1 MVAVKNARE
10 SHIVLPDRRT
20 LAYAEYG
27 PPNGYPVLYCHGFP
41 SSRLEAQLWQPAADA
56 LGVRVIAPDRPGY
69 GCSDPC
75 PGRTLA
81 DFAGDAVVLLDR
93 LGVAQAG
100 VLGISGGGPY
110 ALALLALAP
119 ERVARTALVGALGPP
134 EALAAVH
141 DRLVPFLRRA
151 WRMAQYCPALI
162 PFWAGL
168 GTQALRLRSRWAFNA
183 QCVAGSDLMVLAD
196 PEIRGLL
203 RRSQREGLRRGV
215 VGAARDLVL
224 YLCPWGFS
232 LAGVSASLTI
242 WHGQADRL
250 VPVDMARELA
260 CRLTRSHIRVL
271 AGEGHYSLPVR
282 HRTEI
287 MRSVLRDA

>member
-1 MVAVKNARE
+1 MAAKNARE
-10 SHIVLPDRRT
+10 SHIVLPDRRM

-27 PPNGYPVLYCHGFP
+27 PSDGHPVLYCHGFP

-56 LGVRVIAPDRPGY
+56 LGIRVIAPDRPGY
-69 GCSDPC
+69 GSSDPC

-81 DFAGDAVVLLDR
+81 DFAADAVVLLDR
-93 LGVAQAG
+93 LGIGQVG

-119 ERVARTALVGALGPP
+119 ERVAGAALVCALGPP

-141 DRLVPFLRRA
+141 DRLAPFLRRA
-151 WRMAQYCPALI
+151 WRVAQHGPALI
-162 PFWAGL
+162 PFWAGV
-168 GTQALRLRSRWAFNA
+168 GAQALRLRSRVAFNA
-183 QCVAGSDLMVLAD
+183 QFVAGADLMVLAD
-196 PEIRGLL
+196 PDIQGLL
-203 RRSQREGLRRGV
+203 RRSQREGLRRGA

-224 YLCPWGFS
+224 YLRPWRFRLS
-232 LAGVSASLTI
+232 SISTVITI

-250 VPVDMARELA
+250 VPVDMAYELA
-260 CRLTRSHIRVL
+260 SRLTHGDLRVL

-282 HRTEI
+282 CQNEI
-287 MRSVLRDA
+287 MKSVLRDT

>member
-1 MVAVKNARE
+1 MTAKTEPEA
-10 SHIVLPDRRT
+10 HILLPDRRT
-20 LAYAEYG
+20 LAYALYG
-27 PPNGYPVLYCHGFP
+27 PSDGYPVLYCHGFP

-69 GCSDPC
+69 GSSDPC

-81 DFAGDAVVLLDR
+81 DFAADAVVLLDR
-93 LGVAQAG
+93 LGIAQVG

-110 ALALLALAP
+110 ALALLAFAP
-119 ERVARTALVGALGPP
+119 ERVARAALVAALGPP

-151 WRMAQYCPALI
+151 WRGAQRYPTLI
-162 PFWAGL
+162 PFWAAIGAR
-168 GTQALRLRSRWAFNA
+168 ALRLRSRVAFNA
-183 QCVAGSDLMVLAD
+183 QFVAGADLMVLAD

-203 RRSQREGLRRGV
+203 RRSQREGLRRGA

-224 YLCPWGFS
+224 YLRPWGFGLS
-232 LAGVSASLTI
+232 SMGTPLTI

-250 VPVDMARELA
+250 VPVDMAHELA
-260 CRLTRSHIRVL
+260 SRLTHSDIRVL
-271 AGEGHYSLPVR
+271 ADEGHYSLPVR
-282 HRTEI
+282 YQNEI
-287 MRSVLRDA
+287 MKSVLRDT